1 MIAKGAAGAV
11 EIARRVRR
19 GEWTAQQVVAD
30 TLARIEAGDAGV
42 NAFTS
47 VLRERACEEA
57 VAVDAAVARG
67 EDPGPLAGVPFA
79 VKNLFDLAGE
89 VTLAGSASRR
99 QALAARR
106 DAAAVLRLR
115 AAGAIPVG
123 ALNMDAYAYG
133 FTTENTHYGATR
145 NPHDRTRIAGGSSG
159 GSAAAVAAG
168 MIPLSLGSDT
178 NGSIRVPAALCG
190 IFGLKPTY
198 GRLSRAGA
206 HLFVGSLDHVGPF
219 ARSAEDLAA
228 AYDAMQGPDPSDPA
242 CAQRPVE
249 PVSPSLALGVDGLR
263 IAVAG
268 GWFAGP
274 MEPEARE
281 AVARVAAALGARAE
295 VDVPG
300 AARARAAA
308 FVMTAIEGGL
318 LHLPELRR
326 DASGIDPLIRERLLA
341 GALAPA
347 HWLWQSYRV
356 RRQVADAAKSVFR
369 SWDVLLAPATPMAA
383 PTIGTEWVTLGGE
396 RMLARPNLGLYTQ
409 PVSLLGWPVAVV
421 PVHGIGALPLGVQ
434 VIAAPWRED
443 LCLRVA
449 ARLESLGVAT
459 APVAGAA

>member
-1 MIAKGAAGAV
+1 MTIAAAGAL
-11 EIARRVRR
+11 EIGRRVRS
-19 GEWTAQQVVAD
+19 GEWSAAAVTAAA
-30 TLARIEAGDAGV
+30 LARIEAHDGRI

-47 VLRERACEEA
+47 VIAERAVREA
-57 VAVDAAVARG
+57 AAVDAAVARG
-67 EDPGPLAGVPFA
+67 EDPGPLAGAPFA

-99 QALAARR
+99 SSPPARR
-106 DAAAVLRLR
+106 DATAVVRLR

-133 FTTENTHYGATR
+133 FTTENTHFGPTR
-145 NPHDRTRIAGGSSG
+145 NPHDRARIAGGSSG

-168 MIPLSLGSDT
+168 LVPISLGTDT

-198 GRLSRAGA
+198 GRLSRVGA
-206 HLFVGSLDHVGPF
+206 HLFVGSLDHIGPF
-219 ARSAEDLAA
+219 ARSVADLAA
-228 AYDAMQGPDPSDPA
+228 SYDAIQGPDPSDVA
-242 CAQRPVE
+242 CAQRPIE
-249 PVSPSLALGVDGLR
+249 PASLELARGAEGLR

-274 MEPEARE
+274 QQPEVRL
-281 AVARVAAALGARAE
+281 AVERVATALGASAE

-300 AARARAAA
+300 MARARAAA
-308 FVMTAIEGGL
+308 FVMTGIEGGL

-326 DASGIDPLIRERLLA
+326 DAAGIEPLIVERLLA

-347 HWLWQSYRV
+347 HWLWQSHRV
-356 RRQVADAAKSVFR
+356 RRQVAREAREVFR
-369 SWDVLLAPATPMAA
+369 RWDVLLAPATPIPAQ
-383 PTIGTEWVTLGGE
+383 PIGTEWVTLGGE
-396 RMLARPNLGLYTQ
+396 RMLARPNLGLFTQ
-409 PVSLLGWPVAVV
+409 PVSFVGWPVAVV
-421 PVHGIGALPLGVQ
+421 PVHGIGPLPLGVQ

-449 ARLESLGVAT
+449 AQLESLGVA
-459 APVAGAA
+459 AVPVAGAS